1 MEVYF
6 DEEYNVTRN
15 YIYDIEPGDFL
26 NWLNGRKPNEDN
38 LVEYIRT
45 ISPFDVTDDE
55 YMIESGFK
63 NLDDF
68 LEEVEQYE

>member
-6 DEEYNVTRN
+6 NEEYNVTRN
-15 YIYDIEPGDFL
+15 YIYDIEPEEFL
-26 NWLNGRKPNEDN
+26 DWLNGREPNEDN

-45 ISPFDVTDDE
+45 ISPFNVTDDE
-55 YMIESGFK
+55 YMIESGFE

>member
-6 DEEYNVTRN
+6 NEEYNVTRN
-15 YIYDIEPGDFL
+15 YIYDIEPEEFIE
-26 NWLNGRKPNEDN
+26 WLDGRKPNEDN

-45 ISPFDVTDDE
+45 ISPFNVTDD
-55 YMIESGFK
+55 MIESGFK

>member
-6 DEEYNVTRN
+6 NEEYNVTRN
-15 YIYDIEPGDFL
+15 YIYDIEPEEFIE
-26 NWLNGRKPNEDN
+26 WLDGRKPNEDN
-38 LVEYIRT
+38 LEEYIRT
-45 ISPFDVTDDE
+45 ISPFNVTDDE
-55 YMIESGFK
+55 YMIESRFE

>member
-6 DEEYNVTRN
+6 NEEYNVTRN
-15 YIYDIEPGDFL
+15 YIYDIEPEEFIE
-26 NWLNGRKPNEDN
+26 WLDGREPNEDN
-38 LVEYIRT
+38 LAKYIRT
-45 ISPFDVTDDE
+45 ISPFNVTDDE
-55 YMIESGFK
+55 YMIESGFE

>member
-6 DEEYNVTRN
+6 NEEYNVTRN
-15 YIYDIEPGDFL
+15 YIYDIEPEEFIE
-26 NWLNGRKPNEDN
+26 WLNGRKPNEDN

-45 ISPFDVTDDE
+45 ISPFNVTDDE
-55 YMIESGFK
+55 YMIESGFE

>member
-6 DEEYNVTRN
+6 NEEYNVTIN
-15 YIYDIEPGDFL
+15 YIYDIEPEEFIE
-26 NWLNGRKPNEDN
+26 WLDGRKPNEDN

-45 ISPFDVTDDE
+45 ISPFNVTDDE
-55 YMIESGFK
+55 YMIESGFE

>member
-6 DEEYNVTRN
+6 NEEYNVTRN
-15 YIYDIEPGDFL
+15 YIYDIEPEEFIE
-26 NWLNGRKPNEDN
+26 WLDGRKPNEDN

-45 ISPFDVTDDE
+45 ISPFNVTDDE
-55 YMIESGFK
+55 YMIESGFE